1 MPTYEEVTSQ
11 IEHLPEGK
19 GFLGR
24 KEVKQLP
31 TILWEDEQVENIIRG
46 WYSGG
51 NGILVATNK
60 RLVFVD
66 KGLTKLRV
74 EDFPYDKIT
83 SIQYNLGLAG
93 GTLTI
98 FASGNKA
105 EIQHVAKDACR
116 AFGDFVRAR
125 TTSVAQHASA
135 PPSAAPTS
143 APPAVGGGDTLDQ
156 LERLGRLKEQ
166 GILTEEEFQSQK
178 QKILND
184 S

>member
-1 MPTYEEVTSQ
+1 MPTLEEIRDQ
-11 IEHLPEGK
+11 IGHLPGGK

-31 TILWEDEQVENIIRG
+31 SILWEDEAIESIIRG
-46 WYSGG
+46 FYANGT
-51 NGILVATNK
+51 GILIATNK

-66 KGLTKLRV
+66 KGITSLRV

-83 SIQYNLGLAG
+83 SIQYHLGIAG

-105 EIQHVAKDACR
+105 DIQHVPKDQCK

-125 TTSVAQHASA
+125 TTGVTQHQSA
-135 PPSAAPTS
+135 T
-143 APPAVGGGDTLDQ
+143 PPASDVPASPLVGDMLDQ

-166 GILTEEEFQSQK
+166 GVLTEDEFQAQK
-178 QKILND
+178 AKILR

>member
-1 MPTYEEVTSQ
+1 MPTLEEIKDQ
-11 IEHLPEGK
+11 IEHLPGGK
-19 GFLGR
+19 GFVGR

-31 TILWEDEQVENIIRG
+31 GILWEDERCENIIRG
-46 WYSGG
+46 WYASG

-66 KGLTKLRV
+66 KGMVGLRV

-83 SIQYNLGLAG
+83 SIQYHLGFAG

-105 EIQHVAKDACR
+105 DIQHVPKDQCK

-125 TTSVAQHASA
+125 ITGVAQHASVA
-135 PPSAAPTS
+135 EAAEPS
-143 APPAVGGGDTLDQ
+143 PAVATDDDVLHK
-156 LERLGRLKEQ
+156 LERLARLKEQ
-166 GILTEEEFQSQK
+166 GVLSDEEFQAQK
-178 QKILND
+178 QRILET

>member
-1 MPTYEEVTSQ
+1 MPTLDEIQQQ
-11 IEHLPEGK
+11 IGHLPGGN

-31 TILWEDEQVENIIRG
+31 TILWEDEKVEHIIRG
-46 WYSGG
+46 FYASGT
-51 NGILVATNK
+51 GILIATNK

-66 KGLTKLRV
+66 KGITKLRV

-83 SIQYNLGLAG
+83 SIQYNLGIAG

-105 EIQHVAKDACR
+105 DIQHVPKDQCK

-125 TTSVAQHASA
+125 ITSVAPHASRSEEA
-135 PPSAAPTS
+135 RPIQSDGS
-143 APPAVGGGDTLDQ
+143 DVVDR
-156 LERLGRLKEQ
+156 LERLARLREQ
-166 GILTEEEFQSQK
+166 GVLSDAEFETQK
-178 QKILND
+178 QKILNG
-184 S
+184 